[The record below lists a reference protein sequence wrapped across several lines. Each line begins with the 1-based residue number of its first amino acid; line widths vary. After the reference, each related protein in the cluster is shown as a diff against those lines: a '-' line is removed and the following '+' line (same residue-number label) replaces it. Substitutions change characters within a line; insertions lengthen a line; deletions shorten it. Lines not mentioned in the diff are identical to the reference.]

1 MYCPEHFTE
10 KDANEID
17 RIMAAFPLATLV
29 VSTEE
34 GLLANHIPLL
44 RQGDDQLIG
53 HIAKAND
60 LHHLVENNSEVL
72 AIFQAEEAYISPNY
86 YPTKPETHRH
96 VPTWNYQVVHCHG
109 RINFDHS
116 TKAKTA
122 IVGRLTSHFER
133 QAFGDQA
140 WRMADA
146 PKDYMA
152 GMLDNIVGF
161 TIDIARV
168 VAKSKLSQN
177 RDPVDYDNVADVM
190 MAEGK
195 HGLGQRMKSLKN
207 TD

>member
-1 MYCPEHFTE
+1 M
-10 KDANEID
+10 
-17 RIMAAFPLATLV
+17 
-29 VSTEE
+29 
-34 GLLANHIPLL
+34 
-44 RQGDDQLIG
+44 
-53 HIAKAND
+53 
-60 LHHLVENNSEVL
+60 
-72 AIFQAEEAYISPNY
+72 
-86 YPTKPETHRH
+86 
-96 VPTWNYQVVHCHG
+96 
-109 RINFDHS
+109 
-116 TKAKTA
+116 
-122 IVGRLTSHFER
+122 GRLTSHFER

-152 GMLDNIVGF
+152 GMLDNIVGL